1 MSTDQDQEGDSHCFE
16 KAVIDGGCQRSRA
29 DEDSEE
35 GSSYQKGSEVEANE
49 DFVIAGE
56 RG

>member
-16 KAVIDGGCQRSRA
+16 EAVIDGGCQWSRA